1 MKQAQGGLQAHLE
14 RQANVERLALEV
26 QQVMLV
32 NQENKVLEV
41 KLEPVVPMVLQE
53 DREQEARE
61 AQLDLLVDLV
71 LMDLLD
77 HRAKLVNKVKLAK
90 EERLDNLEKEAEMV

>member
-53 DREQEARE
+53 DQEQEARE